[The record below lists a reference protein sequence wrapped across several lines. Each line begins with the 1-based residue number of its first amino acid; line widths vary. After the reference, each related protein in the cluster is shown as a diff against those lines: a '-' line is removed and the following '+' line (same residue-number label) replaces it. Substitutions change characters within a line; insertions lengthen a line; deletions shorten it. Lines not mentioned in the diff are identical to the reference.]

1 MFPKGYAKHPCAH
14 GIYSRG
20 VAVHPIRPY
29 RCSHPHTQGE
39 PLCEFL
45 TETADLWIS
54 EYLGLLRSTLPLL
67 VLTAL
72 RK

>member
-1 MFPKGYAKHPCAH
+1 MRKPTGQMQRIN
-14 GIYSRG
+14 GL
-20 VAVHPIRPY
+20 AVGRFSAY
-29 RCSHPHTQGE
+29 RCSHLHTQGE

-54 EYLGLLRSTLPLL
+54 EYLGFLRSTLPLL